1 MLSRRHHELKIS
13 YLKHRLKNMPHG
25 TWGVKRGKRVINITF
40 DPMDPGVDSYHKKT
54 INLDSKQGQLLQP
67 IIEEAMKL
75 QNELENMEALWRQTY
90 WVEPREITYPLR
102 RVRQPAID
110 PEFFRNAQINANTY
124 KQEALKITYKGQ
136 KFRTKNEMSA
146 AQVVEAMGYEF
157 KSEIH
162 VAGKQYDHYPDV
174 TMLIPELE
182 MALMSEIDGAMER
195 SNYKIKSIQRQYEYF
210 EEQFR
215 EFKDIVFLR
224 MVDSQVFDP
233 EEYRSLIRFAI
244 ETNIDDIIL

>member
-1 MLSRRHHELKIS
+1 MLSKRHHELKIS
-13 YLKHRLKNMPHG
+13 YLKYRLKNMPQGYYGHH
-25 TWGVKRGKRVINITF
+25 RGYRAIYLTY
-40 DPMDPGVDSYHKKT
+40 DPMDRRINNQHKR
-54 INLDSKQGQLLQP
+54 IIRLDSKQGQLMQP

-110 PEFFRNAQINANTY
+110 PEFFRNAQINANAY

-146 AQVVEAMGYEF
+146 VQVVEAMGYEF

-182 MALMSEIDGAMER
+182 IALMSEIDGAMER

>member
-1 MLSRRHHELKIS
+1 
-13 YLKHRLKNMPHG
+13 MPHG
-25 TWGVKRGKRVINITF
+25 YWGEKRGKRVINITY
-40 DPMDPGVDSYHKKT
+40 DPMDPEVDSYHKKT
-54 INLDSKQGQLLQP
+54 ITLDSKQGQLLQP

-75 QNELENMEALWRQTY
+75 QNELEHLEALWRQTY
-90 WVEPREITYPLR
+90 WVDPREITYPLR
-102 RVRQPAID
+102 RMRQPAID
-110 PEFFRNAQINANTY
+110 PEFFRQAQINANTY

-136 KFRTKNEMSA
+136 KFRTKNEMSG

-233 EEYRSLIRFAI
+233 EEYRSLIKFAI